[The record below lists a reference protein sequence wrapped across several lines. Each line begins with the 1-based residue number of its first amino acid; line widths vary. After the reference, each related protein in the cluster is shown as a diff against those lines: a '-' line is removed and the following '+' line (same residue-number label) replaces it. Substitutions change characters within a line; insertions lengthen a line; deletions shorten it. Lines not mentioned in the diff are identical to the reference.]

1 MKKKTSWFFSLPL
14 RMGLGL
20 CCLLAKR
27 REKFI
32 SIITVL
38 SVGGVA
44 LSVMTLIVVLA
55 VMSGFERDLREKILG
70 TNAHLFVTA
79 NAPVENAALV
89 TARVARAAHVKAA
102 TPYIFGQVILRVR
115 DRVVGVVLRGIDPER
130 ETTVT
135 NIAKYI
141 VAGDLSFRE
150 PAGPDRTGAGGEVRH
165 GIVIGQE
172 LSKRFGIFLGD
183 TLTILSPTAVRTPLG
198 PASRMVRCSVTGIF
212 RSGMFEYDATMVYVT
227 LSLGQ
232 KIFGLGDGVHGVS
245 IALDDVRNTP
255 AAKKAVES
263 RIPAGLMVSSWV
275 EQNKNLFSA
284 IKTEK
289 NVMFI
294 LLVLAI
300 AVAATNIMST
310 LIMMV
315 MEKTKDIGILKS
327 VGMSSVRVLKI
338 FLWEGLLVGVTG
350 SLLGLLGGLWFV
362 WKIDTIEKIVSRWTG
377 FDVFPRDIYYLD
389 KLPAVI
395 FPSDVTVIV
404 GCAIGITLLGAVY
417 PAIKA
422 AGLNPVEALRYE

>member
-1 MKKKTSWFFSLPL
+1 MMPL
-14 RMGLGL
+14 EMRLGL
-20 CCLLAKR
+20 RFLIAKR
-27 REKFI
+27 KEKFI

-70 TNAHLFVTA
+70 TNAHLFVTSA
-79 NAPVENAALV
+79 GPLAGPYGLMEKIQKVK
-89 TARVARAAHVKAA
+89 HVQAS
-102 TPYIFGQVILRVR
+102 TPFIFGQVMLRVK
-115 DRVVGVVLRGIDPER
+115 DRVVGVVLRGIDTER
-130 ETTVT
+130 EGQVT
-135 NIAKYI
+135 RVQKHI
-141 VAGDLSFRE
+141 VQGDLAF
-150 PAGPDRTGAGGEVRH
+150 GDN
-165 GIVIGQE
+165 GIVLGQE
-172 LSKRFGIFLGD
+172 LAKRYGLFLGD
-183 TLTILSPTAVRTPLG
+183 TLTILSPTAVMTPLG
-198 PASRMVRCSVTGIF
+198 PASRMIRCKVTGIF
-212 RSGMFEYDATMVYVT
+212 HSGMYEYDANMVYVS
-227 LSLGQ
+227 LKLGQ
-232 KIFGLGDGVHGVS
+232 QVFGLGDAVHGVS
-245 IALDDVRNTP
+245 IRLDDVQHTP
-255 AAKKAVES
+255 AAKQAVMNALPDPFMS
-263 RIPAGLMVSSWV
+263 VSSWV

-315 MEKTKDIGILKS
+315 MEKTKDIGILKA
-327 VGMSSVRVLKI
+327 VGMSSRRVLRI

-350 SLLGLLGGLWFV
+350 SLLGMAAGLWFV
-362 WKIDTIEKIVSRWTG
+362 ARIDRIEDLVSRWTG

-395 FPSDVTVIV
+395 FPQDVLAIV
-404 GCAIGITLLGAVY
+404 VSAIGITLLGAIY

-422 AGLNPVEALRYE
+422 AAMNPVEALRYE

>member
-1 MKKKTSWFFSLPL
+1 MPL
-14 RMGLGL
+14 EMRLGL
-20 CCLLAKR
+20 RFLIAKR
-27 REKFI
+27 KEKFI

-79 NAPVENAALV
+79 TGPLAEPYELMEKIQKVK
-89 TARVARAAHVKAA
+89 HVQAS
-102 TPYIFGQVILRVR
+102 TPFIFGQVMLRVK

-130 ETTVT
+130 EGRVT
-135 NIAKYI
+135 RVQKHI
-141 VAGDLSFRE
+141 VQGDLAF
-150 PAGPDRTGAGGEVRH
+150 GDN
-165 GIVIGQE
+165 GIVMGQE
-172 LSKRFGIFLGD
+172 LAKRYGLFLGD
-183 TLTILSPTAVRTPLG
+183 TLTILSPTAVMTPLG
-198 PASRMVRCSVTGIF
+198 PASRMIRCKVTGIF
-212 RSGMFEYDATMVYVT
+212 HSGMYEYDANMVYVS
-227 LSLGQ
+227 LKLGQ
-232 KIFGLGDGVHGVS
+232 QVFGLGDDVHGVS
-245 IALDDVRNTP
+245 IRLDNVQHTP
-255 AAKKAVES
+255 AAKIGVMNALPDPFMS
-263 RIPAGLMVSSWV
+263 VSSWV

-315 MEKTKDIGILKS
+315 MEKTKDIGILKA
-327 VGMSSVRVLKI
+327 VGMSSRRVLRI

-350 SLLGLLGGLWFV
+350 SLLGMAAGLWFV
-362 WKIDTIEKIVSRWTG
+362 ARIDRIEDLVSRWTG

-395 FPSDVTVIV
+395 FPQDVLAIV
-404 GCAIGITLLGAVY
+404 VSAIGITLLGAIY

-422 AGLNPVEALRYE
+422 AAMNPVEALRYE